1 MDDIITLTLSAH
13 HIWQG
18 PIPAKKLQRL
28 KSFAMT
34 GLKNF
39 WAEDLEEYSGYNFIP
54 SDSDGS
60 LSVVVESESDELYET
75 FDEEYSLDQFKR
87 VVFHY
92 SLDMP
97 VEISVPPNLTMTQ
110 EKLDEIWKDT
120 TETYEYITD
129 LERRTN
135 SNDGFSSILLEQGG
149 FQSVVTIA
157 SEAAP
162 KSPEDIFLVISTGCS
177 RLGEFE
183 YLYGFFINDI
193 YYKLSDYEDG
203 SYCDLYHHSYFDEKF
218 NLICSFNQWF
228 AGLDVGEIGDDYISG
243 VSEDLIDAYIATNF
257 KVHTDPPF
265 TLKIGDASRQI
276 RNLLEEHKCR
286 TAAYVTAWNP
296 YGKALTDVENNERNK
311 ALKSS
316 LSDKYK
322 VFNGLGTDPLGEW
335 PGEESFLILGVNRQ
349 NAMKLGT
356 EFEQNA
362 IVFIEDSVP
371 ELIMLV

>member
-1 MDDIITLTLSAH
+1 MDDAITFTLSAH

-39 WAEDLEEYSGYNFIP
+39 WLEDFEEYSSYQFIP
-54 SDSDGS
+54 SDSDAS
-60 LSVVVESESDELYET
+60 LTVMTECEDLYET
-75 FDEEYSLDQFKR
+75 FDEEYSLNQFKR

-92 SLDMP
+92 DLDMP
-97 VEISVPPNLTMTQ
+97 VEISIPSNLTITQ
-110 EKLDEIWKDT
+110 EKLDEIWRDT
-120 TETYEYITD
+120 AEAHEYISD
-129 LERRTN
+129 LEGRTN
-135 SNDGFSSILLEQGG
+135 SAEGFSTILLERGG
-149 FQSVVTIA
+149 FQSVMTI
-157 SEAAP
+157 EGERVP
-162 KSPEDIFLVISTGCS
+162 KSSEDIYLVISAGS
-177 RLGEFE
+177 SKLGEFE
-183 YLYGFFINDI
+183 YLHGLFIKNT

-203 SYCDLYHHSYFDEKF
+203 SYCDHYYHAYYDEKF
-218 NLICSFNQWF
+218 NLICRFNQWF
-228 AGLDVGEIGDDYISG
+228 AGLEVDEIGEEYISE
-243 VSEDLIDAYIATNF
+243 VSDDLIDAYIATNF
-257 KVHTDPPF
+257 NVHTDPPF

-296 YGKALTDVENNERNK
+296 YGKALNDAENKERNK

-316 LSDKYK
+316 LSDKYR
-322 VFNGLGTDPLGEW
+322 VYEGLGTDPLGEW
-335 PGEESFLILGVNRQ
+335 PGEESFLILGINRQ
-349 NAMKLGT
+349 NTMDLGT

-362 IVFIEDSVP
+362 VVFIEDGVP

>member
-1 MDDIITLTLSAH
+1 MDDTITFTLSARH
-13 HIWQG
+13 VWHG

-39 WAEDLEEYSGYNFIP
+39 WAEDLEEYSSYQFIP
-54 SDSDGS
+54 SDSDAS
-60 LSVVVESESDELYET
+60 LTVATESEDLYEA
-75 FDEEYSLDQFKR
+75 FDEEYSLDQFQR

-92 SLDMP
+92 DLDMP
-97 VEISVPPNLTMTQ
+97 VEISVPSDLTVKH

-120 TETYEYITD
+120 AEVHKYISD
-129 LERRTN
+129 LEERTN
-135 SNDGFSSILLEQGG
+135 SADGFSSILLEQGG
-149 FQSVVTIA
+149 FQSIMTI
-157 SEAAP
+157 EGERVP
-162 KSPEDIFLVISTGCS
+162 KSSEDIYLVISTGCS
-177 RLGEFE
+177 KLGDFE
-183 YLYGFFINDI
+183 YLHGLLINNI

-203 SYCDLYHHSYFDEKF
+203 SYCDLYHHSYFDDKF

-228 AGLDVGEIGDDYISG
+228 AGLDVDEIGEDYSSG
-243 VSEDLIDAYIATNF
+243 VSEDLINAYIATNF
-257 KVHTDPPF
+257 NVHIDPPF

-276 RNLLEEHKCR
+276 RNLLKEHKCH

-296 YGKALTDVENNERNK
+296 YGKALTNAENKERNK

-322 VFNGLGTDPLGEW
+322 VFDGLGIDPLGEW
-335 PGEESFLILGVNRQ
+335 PGEESFLILGINRQ

-362 IVFIEDSVP
+362 IVFIEDGVP
-371 ELIMLV
+371 ELVMLV

>member
-1 MDDIITLTLSAH
+1 MDDTITLSLSAH

-18 PIPAKKLQRL
+18 SIPAKKLQRL

-39 WAEDLEEYSGYNFIP
+39 WADDLEEYSGYQFIP
-54 SDSDGS
+54 SDSDAS
-60 LSVVVESESDELYET
+60 LTIMTESEDLYGA
-75 FDEEYSLDQFKR
+75 FDEEYSLDQFQR

-97 VEISVPPNLTMTQ
+97 VEISVPSNLTMTQ

-120 TETYEYITD
+120 AEAHEYISYI
-129 LERRTN
+129 EERTN
-135 SNDGFSSILLEQGG
+135 SADGFSSILLEQGG
-149 FQSVVTIA
+149 FQSVMTI
-157 SEAAP
+157 EGERVP
-162 KSPEDIFLVISTGCS
+162 KSSEDIYLVISTGCS
-177 RLGEFE
+177 KLGDFE
-183 YLYGFFINDI
+183 YLHGLFINNT

-203 SYCDLYHHSYFDEKF
+203 SYSDLYHHSYFDEKF
-218 NLICSFNQWF
+218 NLICRFNQWF
-228 AGLDVGEIGDDYISG
+228 AGLEVDEIGEVYISK

-257 KVHTDPPF
+257 NVHTDPPF

-296 YGKALTDVENNERNK
+296 YGKALSDAENKERNG

-316 LSDKYK
+316 LCDKYK
-322 VFNGLGTDPLGEW
+322 VFDGLGTDPLDEW
-335 PGEESFLILGVNRQ
+335 PGEESFLILGINRQ
-349 NAMKLGT
+349 NAMNLGT

-362 IVFIEDSVP
+362 IVFIEDGIP
-371 ELIMLV
+371 ELVMLV

>member
-1 MDDIITLTLSAH
+1 MDDAITLTLSAH

-39 WAEDLEEYSGYNFIP
+39 WLEDFEEYSNYQFIP
-54 SDSDGS
+54 SDSDAS
-60 LSVVVESESDELYET
+60 LTVMTECADLYEA
-75 FDEEYSLDQFKR
+75 FDEEYSLDQFQR

-92 SLDMP
+92 SLDTP
-97 VEISVPPNLTMTQ
+97 VEISVPSDLTMTQ

-120 TETYEYITD
+120 AEAHEYISD
-129 LERRTN
+129 LEERTN
-135 SNDGFSSILLEQGG
+135 SADGFSSILLEQGG
-149 FQSVVTIA
+149 FQSVMTI
-157 SEAAP
+157 EGERVP
-162 KSPEDIFLVISTGCS
+162 KSSEDIYLVISSGCS
-177 RLGEFE
+177 KLGDFE
-183 YLYGFFINDI
+183 YLHGLFINNT
-193 YYKLSDYEDG
+193 YYKLADYEDG

-228 AGLDVGEIGDDYISG
+228 VGLDVDEIGEDYISG

-257 KVHTDPPF
+257 NVHTNPPF

-276 RNLLEEHKCR
+276 RNLFEEHKCR

-296 YGKALTDVENNERNK
+296 YGKALSNDENKERNK

-316 LSDKYK
+316 LSDKYR
-322 VFNGLGTDPLGEW
+322 VYEGLGTDPLDEW
-335 PGEESFLILGVNRQ
+335 PGEESFLILGINRQ
-349 NAMKLGT
+349 NAMNLGT

-362 IVFIEDSVP
+362 VVFIEDGVP

>member
-1 MDDIITLTLSAH
+1 MDDAITFTLSAH

-39 WAEDLEEYSGYNFIP
+39 WAEDLEEYSTYQFIP
-54 SDSDGS
+54 SDSDAS
-60 LSVVVESESDELYET
+60 LTVVAESEDLYEA
-75 FDEEYSLDQFKR
+75 FDEEYSLDQFQR

-120 TETYEYITD
+120 AEAHEYISD
-129 LERRTN
+129 LEERTN
-135 SNDGFSSILLEQGG
+135 TAEGFSSILLEQGG
-149 FQSVVTIA
+149 FQSVLTI
-157 SEAAP
+157 EGERVP
-162 KSPEDIFLVISTGCS
+162 KSSEDIYLVISTGS
-177 RLGEFE
+177 SKLGEFE
-183 YLYGFFINDI
+183 YLHGLFIKNT
-193 YYKLSDYEDG
+193 YYKLSDYENG
-203 SYCDLYHHSYFDEKF
+203 SYCDHYYHTYYDEKF
-218 NLICSFNQWF
+218 NLICRFNQWF
-228 AGLDVGEIGDDYISG
+228 AGLEVDEIGDDYISG

-257 KVHTDPPF
+257 NVHTDPPF
-265 TLKIGDASRQI
+265 TLKIGDVSRQI
-276 RNLLEEHKCR
+276 RNLLEEHKCS

-296 YGKALTDVENNERNK
+296 YGKALTDAENKERNK

-316 LSDKYK
+316 LSDKYRVYK
-322 VFNGLGTDPLGEW
+322 GLGTDPLGEW
-335 PGEESFLILGVNRQ
+335 PGEESFLILGINRQ

-362 IVFIEDSVP
+362 IVFIEDAVP